1 MHVFILNV
9 LPLIDSGVFC
19 LLTKYFSG
27 QTLDFKKV
35 ENLKKTYFD
44 KHGYGKCST
53 ENPVENEQRSFKTLS
68 NGNTLAI
75 LLGQQQPYQEN
86 VLRTWT
92 YFFGVNPERW
102 SQHLPLTHII
112 LVVREA
118 RLGRKEAKEK
128 RTHFISAHS
137 QIMRAKK
144 DFQGLTFAPQALHL
158 WQTNKLLKIWH
169 P

>member
-92 YFFGVNPERW
+92 YFFRGKPWKMVTALATNSHYSGCKRSKTGEER
-102 SQHLPLTHII
+102 SK
-112 LVVREA
+112 REKDSFY
-118 RLGRKEAKEK
+118 LSTFPNNEGKEGFS
-128 RTHFISAHS
+128 RTDICTTSA
-137 QIMRAKK
+137 
-144 DFQGLTFAPQALHL
+144 APM
-158 WQTNKLLKIWH
+158 TDK
-169 P
+169 